1 MSGLMSKLRDLVTG
15 RGSGGGLLGEPGD
28 TQRPGPSSGGPS
40 GVPDTG
46 GSVGPAQAEP
56 KPD

>member
-1 MSGLMSKLRDLVTG
+1 MGFLDKVKGLFSSDR
-15 RGSGGGLLGEPGD
+15 SGGGLLGEPGD
-28 TQRPGPSSGGPS
+28 TQRPGPSGGGPS
-40 GVPDTG
+40 GGPEAG